1 MKIDAPLKP
10 PEYKRNALGQFD
22 RPGKTLSKTSKPNKQ
37 MGVIADEVE
46 VKRSPGRP
54 KGSAN
59 KVTVALK
66 EAILKAGE
74 NVGGEKGLIG
84 YLERLAVE
92 NSSAY
97 AGLLAK
103 ILPHQLAMDAGSDG
117 GPTQITFKRIIV
129 HPGGREEI
137 GGVTPKLLPSPA
149 SHMLPSPKHPPDDT
163 NEGPVNRDRHSAA

>member
-1 MKIDAPLKP
+1 
-10 PEYKRNALGQFD
+10 
-22 RPGKTLSKTSKPNKQ
+22 
-37 MGVIADEVE
+37 MGEISEVE
-46 VKRSPGRP
+46 IKRSPGRP

-117 GPTQITFKRIIV
+117 GPTQITFRRIIV

-137 GGVTPKLLPSPA
+137 QGVTPKALPAPA
-149 SHMLPSPKHPPDDT
+149 TPNASGT
-163 NEGPVNRDRHSAA
+163 

>member
-66 EAILKAGE
+66 EAILQAGE
-74 NVGGEKGLIG
+74 NAGGERGLVG

-103 ILPHQLAMDAGSDG
+103 ILPHQLATDAESDG
-117 GPTQITFKRIIV
+117 GPHVITFRRIIV

-137 GGVTPKLLPSPA
+137 EGQTPKQLAAPA
-149 SHMLPSPKHPPDDT
+149 SPVLPKQDEIVVSPKDINDLDP
-163 NEGPVNRDRHSAA
+163 

>member
-1 MKIDAPLKP
+1 MIDL
-10 PEYKRNALGQFD
+10 
-22 RPGKTLSKTSKPNKQ
+22 TSRCPT
-37 MGVIADEVE
+37 
-46 VKRSPGRP
+46 RSPRF
-54 KGSAN
+54 
-59 KVTVALK
+59 VV
-66 EAILKAGE
+66 
-74 NVGGEKGLIG
+74 VGGEKGLIG

-137 GGVTPKLLPSPA
+137 GVTPKLLPSPA
-149 SHMLPSPKHPPDDT
+149 SHMLPSPKHPTDDT
-163 NEGPVNRDRHSAA
+163 NEGPV